1 MRCCGLNRELKKNII
16 KRSISESNMKIFTG
30 EEKENIKIYTDSNSI
45 DDIELASE

>member
-1 MRCCGLNRELKKNII
+1 
-16 KRSISESNMKIFTG
+16 MKIFTG